1 MNYKKILAT
10 MLALSMC
17 VPIVASNGV
26 SIFQSVNVSATANPI
41 SYENVYS
48 YNTELDVNKEDSGFR
63 ISNLEDIDT
72 IQVTVFGLEANTPYD
87 FSFNKRSGDTWS
99 YANPYFYQVSTDDK
113 GSITL
118 TINTKDCDE
127 IYSDSN
133 YSDLLNVTA
142 KKGTRT
148 AIKEINTMY
157 GIGYNDAIDTTGYD
171 TLVAT
176 MSYNGALDG
185 KWFALDLKDTED
197 NILTS
202 DITGKG
208 VWFNATTETFSTATS
223 NAFDISEIN
232 QPVYVNNTSEDARLQ
247 IYSIQLS
254 KDKSI
259 PNFDTFGL
267 CVNETTTDLSK
278 YDTIQSIAVKEGSP
292 DDLVEIGT
300 DNSIKGLKTG
310 ETTLILTYVDGTK
323 QEVPVT
329 VSTLELNVTE
339 KTIQSG
345 ETANLKAE
353 VKSGIPTSWA
363 SSDEEVATVDENGVV
378 TPKKE
383 GTTTITATDKFG
395 NTAKVEIKVTSKEVV
410 NVAETNLHLET
421 TDTYQIEVTN
431 GTTPKEY
438 VSSDEKVVTVD
449 ENGLITAVGEGS
461 TTIKVVSK
469 DGVETTITVNVT
481 NPKPVEVKA
490 EKTTM
495 VVGESTT
502 LSKVGGIVKQYTSSD
517 DTIAT
522 VDQNGTVKALKVGDV
537 TITATD
543 KIGRTSKV
551 DIKVVPFTVNRTTLN
566 LGVKDTYT
574 IKSDVSKVTS
584 YTSKDEKVAT
594 VDEKG
599 VVTGLSV
606 GSTTVTVKDEFGNV
620 AEVSVNVFGDTDYQE
635 GKSEVKTN
643 EDGQEYVEVSKGD
656 ATEVKLELSSKP
668 YTVANGVLSYWDNET
683 SKNVTFDWYAEFDK
697 DGKATVYVGELPKEV
712 TTLVFT
718 PYYSAYWDNETSSMV
733 DAKVS
738 VVSVSGNSTKEE
750 VPETPTVKV
759 SDLLLLKKHI
769 LGISTVKDIST
780 IDYYQDQAINV
791 LDLIYAK
798 KILLG
803 LIK

>member
-26 SIFQSVNVSATANPI
+26 SIFQSVNVSATENPI
-41 SYENVYS
+41 SYENVYL
-48 YNTELDVNKEDSGFR
+48 YDGKLKATLGKCGDDDAYIVDV
-63 ISNLEDIDT
+63 SN
-72 IQVTVFGLEANTPYD
+72 IQVINGKKSVRVVIPNVSGYLGFNVNHDNGYLGYWDGNADDNGTLIICEEFDAN
-87 FSFNKRSGDTWS
+87 
-99 YANPYFYQVSTDDK
+99 
-113 GSITL
+113 
-118 TINTKDCDE
+118 INTLYIFNTNE
-127 IYSDSN
+127 NLIVQS
-133 YSDLLNVTA
+133 
-142 KKGTRT
+142 GTRT
-148 AIKEINTMY
+148 AIKEVNTMY

-185 KWFALDLKDTED
+185 KWFPLKLKDTEG
-197 NILTS
+197 NILT
-202 DITGKG
+202 TVNMG
-208 VWFNATTETFSTATS
+208 VWFNATTETFPKATS
-223 NAFDISEIN
+223 DVFDISEIN
-232 QPVYVNNTSEDARLQ
+232 QPVYVDNTSEDARLQ

-259 PNFDTFGL
+259 PELGTLGL
-267 CVNETTTDLSK
+267 CVNETTTDLSE
-278 YDTIQSIAVKEGSP
+278 YDAIQSIAVKEGSP
-292 DDLVEIGT
+292 TDLIEIGT

-310 ETTLILTYVDGTK
+310 ETTLIVTYVDGTK
-323 QEVPVT
+323 QEVSVT

-339 KTIQSG
+339 KTIKLG

-383 GTTTITATDKFG
+383 GTTTITATDEFG

-410 NVAETNLHLET
+410 KVAETNLHLET

-449 ENGLITAVGEGS
+449 ENGLITAVGDGLADV
-461 TTIKVVSK
+461 KVVSK
-469 DGVETTITVNVT
+469 DGVETVIEIVVN
-481 NPKPVEVKA
+481 NPLRVEIKA
-490 EKTTM
+490 EKNTL

-502 LSKVGGIVKQYTSSD
+502 VYTTTSGKVKQYTSSD

-697 DGKATVYVGELPKEV
+697 DGKAIVYVGGLPKEV